1 MFFGRL
7 LKSEF
12 PKKSFIAENRLVG
25 LDRTD
30 YVDPLMN
37 ADEEREARR
46 TAAVEVE
53 KLMSDVYQGLHITD
67 DQAVEAP
74 RLGVREDL
82 LDRYRRWFP
91 EVDAQDLP
99 VNERINF
106 ALRSR
111 SAEIVSERR
120 RREGF
125 WATRWRA
132 GRGFLRNV
140 RNLFRTSGG
149 LIEQERAE
157 RYGEVENIPARRQ
170 HLAALVWNNLNAAEQ
185 VLVNA
190 QLNAMTVPIPPA
202 VPAGVAP
209 NIMRLANLD
218 QFQLEELRNALT
230 FLDVPMPGPLFPS
243 RRDITPANHFQA
255 LEEFVS
261 IQGTERKKALVTTI
275 YDTQRLQARIDRL
288 EVDDHDVY
296 TLLVDDILETDA
308 FYNVENNP
316 AARALMAYLEWRLDG
331 TTTGNLQAELENIRD
346 NLPRQAARQAEGQE
360 ETDEQRQI
368 ERAQELSRNIAKM
381 HEQLADKYIEA
392 DTQGAKLYAARSTA
406 AHTAAP
412 AAPAGGGAPPVDTG
426 YRQARETVTKYEDQ
440 SSSMQADINKLERKF
455 GQTVRE
461 MLNMLNGANAIPAN
475 PADAPNLAAL
485 NTSPFG
491 LNPGGGAPGGAP
503 PALPGLS
510 DSDQLFGPTDYPPG
524 GGAAPAAP
532 VARPARGG
540 ATGPSAFMTAINN
553 LSSAQMSGLEG
564 EIKAQAEQGLAPR
577 VKVDCK
583 QLLFLLK
590 EGDLARRGITNEEQR
605 SSHALLSTNLMIAE
619 VENEQ
624 MFRQTNQE
632 LMELRAGATWGSHRL
647 DRMRKQLIANLTGG
661 VMDNF
666 MGQRIFK
673 TRDLVDYISGFDKD
687 FAMFKGMS
695 KDITL
700 AELRDHIDHHGGIS
714 SAKLFEF
721 ATKLREVF
729 MSFEMMGQEGQVEFF
744 DDEAVDMETLIN
756 NLLIVRA
763 ELRSRNF
770 FEEVR
775 GMEGTKA
782 EIILRKIRED
792 EEAQD
797 QEEKGILEQVA
808 DKAAGWKQWF
818 SRKVLGKEF
827 GGKYE
832 EARKFIKEQGMSKQE
847 ANDYLS
853 MEGLAS
859 AASVLGTAY
868 TIKEWAGVGRKA
880 ARWTAASG
888 GTGLGKLWSKTGKPV
903 LKYGVGKPLEYLI
916 WKPAKWTV
924 TTAGKTIAFPFALAG
939 SIGAGYWNWATGK
952 KAENPT

>member
-1 MFFGRL
+1 MLFDR
-7 LKSEF
+7 
-12 PKKSFIAENRLVG
+12 PKKIIDEKKFTINEKRLVY

-30 YVDPLMN
+30 YVEPLMS

-46 TAAVEVE
+46 TEASRVDRLGA
-53 KLMSDVYQGLHITD
+53 DVYQGLHIID

-91 EVDAQDLP
+91 DVEARDLP

-111 SAEIVSERR
+111 LAEIVSERQ

-157 RYGEVENIPARRQ
+157 RYGDVENIPARKQ
-170 HLAALVWNNLNAAEQ
+170 HLAAQVWDNLNAAEQ

-190 QLNAMTVPIPPA
+190 QLNAMAVPITATVPT
-202 VPAGVAP
+202 GVAP

-218 QFQLEELRNALT
+218 QSQLEELRNALT

-288 EVDDHDVY
+288 EVDDPAVY
-296 TLLVDDILETDA
+296 RLLVDEILEADA
-308 FYNVENNP
+308 FYNIENNP
-316 AARALMAYLEWRLDG
+316 AAKSLIAYLEWRLDG
-331 TTTGNLQAELENIRD
+331 TTVGNLQAELENIRN
-346 NLPRQAARQAEGQE
+346 NLPRQSGTQTEGQE
-360 ETDEQRQI
+360 ETEEQKQI
-368 ERAQELSRNIAKM
+368 ERAQELSRNIALM
-381 HEQLADKYIEA
+381 HEQLANKYIDA
-392 DTQGAKLYAARSTA
+392 DAQGAKLYAARSTA
-406 AHTAAP
+406 AHTAPPTAAAGRGTAP
-412 AAPAGGGAPPVDTG
+412 VETG
-426 YRQARETVTKYEDQ
+426 YRQTRETVTKYEDQ
-440 SSSMQADINKLERKF
+440 AGSMVSEINKLERKF

-461 MLNMLNGANAIPAN
+461 MLNMLNGANAIPTN
-475 PADAPNLAAL
+475 PADAPNLTAL

-491 LNPGGGAPGGAP
+491 LNPGGGAPGGGAP
-503 PALPGLS
+503 PLPGLS
-510 DSDQLFGPTDYPPG
+510 SSYQLFGPTDYPPG
-524 GGAAPAAP
+524 GGAVPAAP
-532 VARPARGG
+532 QARPARGA
-540 ATGPSAFMTAINN
+540 ATSPSGFMTTINN
-553 LSSAQMSGLEG
+553 ISAAQMSGLEG

-590 EGDLARRGITNEEQR
+590 EVDLARRGITNEEQR
-605 SSHALLSTNLMIAE
+605 SSHALLSTNLMIIE
-619 VENEQ
+619 VESEQ

-632 LMELRAGATWGSHRL
+632 LMELKAGATWGSNRL

-661 VMDNF
+661 AMDNF
-666 MGQRIFK
+666 MGRRIFK
-673 TRDLVDYISGFDKD
+673 TRDLIDYISGFDKD

-700 AELRDHIDHHGGIS
+700 EELRDHIDHHGGIS

-729 MSFEMMGQEGQVEFF
+729 MSFEMMGQEGKVEFF

-756 NLLIVRA
+756 NLLIVRS
-763 ELRSRNF
+763 ELRSRKF

-775 GMEGTKA
+775 GMEGNKA
-782 EIILRKIRED
+782 EIILKKIRED

-818 SRKVLGKEF
+818 SKKVLGKEF

-832 EARKFIKEQGMSKQE
+832 DARNFIKEQGMNKQE
-847 ANDYLS
+847 ASDYLS
-853 MEGLAS
+853 MQGLAS
-859 AASVLGTAY
+859 AASALGTAY
-868 TIKEWAGVGRKA
+868 TVKEWTSTGKQA
-880 ARWTAASG
+880 ARWTASSG
-888 GTGLGKLWSKTGKPV
+888 ATGLDKLWNKTGKPV
-903 LKYGVGKPLEYLI
+903 LKYGVGKPFEYLF

-939 SIGAGYWNWATGK
+939 SIGAGSWNWATGK
-952 KAENPT
+952 KAGNPT